1 LPSAVVEASSLNVFK
16 RMLDSVDL
24 TKYCLFS
31 FFKISS
37 FLSVRELSDVVA
49 YIDLLVFLCILLCH
63 CVYMYVTMIG
73 QV

>member
-1 LPSAVVEASSLNVFK
+1 
-16 RMLDSVDL
+16 MLDSVDL

-31 FFKISS
+31 FFQISS

-49 YIDLLVFLCILLCH
+49 YTDLLVILCILLCH
-63 CVYMYVTMIG
+63 CVYMYVIMLG